1 MLSSSLFSKFNSSSG
16 LNIFACFQL
25 SKSYGEI
32 DDDDW
37 ENELDIFT
45 TPIDDNPDMD
55 EYIKFKTSFEG
66 KLWF

>member
-1 MLSSSLFSKFNSSSG
+1 MFV
-16 LNIFACFQL
+16 CFQL